1 MLELANTFH
10 RSLDRLTNAEQLAT
24 KPLGPVPAGLDVR
37 ELAAWTVVAN
47 VLLNLDAV
55 LMKG

>member
-1 MLELANTFH
+1 M
-10 RSLDRLTNAEQLAT
+10 
-24 KPLGPVPAGLDVR
+24 PAGASLP
-37 ELAAWTVVAN
+37 EMAAMTVVAN